1 MESIAREVKRRNY
14 KPTDSCIVCAE
25 RQGRRKEGVPH
36 GMFKKMKEIFP
47 VIELILYWGY
57 PRWRGSRDIQK
68 LFQNKRFSEETWKF
82 IDNMNLHVFEM
93 RHLPKEIRELFQ
105 SDMRIAVDFLAEG
118 NSYRSDRKI
127 AHKAAL
133 IRMIITLSGEP
144 CTENIET
151 WLKQHGIREEEELT
165 VCELFDQYIRQG
177 KIEGKTEGRAEGE
190 NRLAKL
196 VQVLMDNGRN
206 EDLKK
211 ALSDQSYREQLYMEA
226 GLI

>member
-1 MESIAREVKRRNY
+1 
-14 KPTDSCIVCAE
+14 
-25 RQGRRKEGVPH
+25 
-36 GMFKKMKEIFP
+36 
-47 VIELILYWGY
+47 
-57 PRWRGSRDIQK
+57 
-68 LFQNKRFSEETWKF
+68 
-82 IDNMNLHVFEM
+82 MNLHVFEM

-105 SDMRIAVDFLAEG
+105 SDMRIVVDFLAEG

-196 VQVLMDNGRN
+196 VQVLMDSGRN
-206 EDLKK
+206 EDLRK
-211 ALSDQSYREQLYMEA
+211 ALSDQGYREQLYLET
-226 GLI
+226 GLS